1 MCVNAIFE
9 ERKKNQKNLQRSELI
24 SFERMAL
31 YKNCLLFSSSSYL
44 SVMWIVFHCLQRSPA
59 ARGIWPQ
66 YIPDSLHKL
75 RFPTW

>member
-9 ERKKNQKNLQRSELI
+9 KKKKKIYSAV
-24 SFERMAL
+24 SFTHLREWR
-31 YKNCLLFSSSSYL
+31 FIRTVSSSSSTYL

-66 YIPDSLHKL
+66 NISDSLHKL